1 MRRSFVPV
9 IAILTLV
16 LSLVAASP
24 ARAGGGPD
32 KVFAGK
38 ILTSDKKFPTSA
50 KSAGAYTA
58 ALRKQS
64 KNQFWEDKTK
74 QTWKIHFA
82 AFFKKGLTDIEVV
95 VKLYDVTNA
104 QKNLMASFE
113 QYVDQRGQTALLS
126 QFTLERKLVGV
137 NKQVLMV
144 IEVGGRSVASGKFKI
159 LGQEERLSGKVDFSE
174 DDTHKTDDEE

>member
-82 AFFKKGLTDIEVV
+82 AFFKKQVYATSIME
-95 VKLYDVTNA
+95 A
-104 QKNLMASFE
+104 
-113 QYVDQRGQTALLS
+113 TARESSPSRRRRTGCRARPPL
-126 QFTLERKLVGV
+126 RP
-137 NKQVLMV
+137 
-144 IEVGGRSVASGKFKI
+144 GR
-159 LGQEERLSGKVDFSE
+159 
-174 DDTHKTDDEE
+174 